1 MPSRTTGWSSTVR
14 IRIGA
19 LPALMT
25 RLVLYAD
32 VLEANNRDH
41 QERLLDVA

>member
-1 MPSRTTGWSSTVR
+1 MR

-19 LPALMT
+19 LPALMA
-25 RLVLYAD
+25 RVLYTD

-41 QERLLDVA
+41 QERLLAVA